1 MTENKYSKP
10 VKLLKFLLFVI
21 VLLFS
26 IWFSF
31 YAIENPKNAGILFIL
46 VIFALATVH
55 LFFKYKK
62 KQLDIDVEKLKQE
75 YFEKKELDKLFDEH
89 ENKMGIK

>member
-1 MTENKYSKP
+1 MTDNKYSKP
-10 VKLLKFLLFVI
+10 VKLLKFLFFVM

-31 YAIENPKNAGILFIL
+31 YAIENPKGAGILFML
-46 VIFALATVH
+46 VVFASATVY
-55 LFFKYKK
+55 LFFEYKK

-89 ENKMGIK
+89 ENKVEIK